1 VNSFAN
7 AVDKSGVVNKAV
19 LSGNLPWLGNVV
31 PRGGFPISDLSIL
44 GSNLMKIGASMYA
57 VGIVGGILSSMI
69 SLVSFTF
76 GTLLFAPGIALA
88 YILPLLPFIHFVFAV
103 FGWILALVEAVIEIP
118 IFALAHLDPE
128 GEGVFPQATRAGY
141 HLLLKLILRPLL
153 ICIGFIVSILLMNGM
168 IDFVNLV
175 FNATVFAV
183 QTNSSVS
190 IFSQIIYTIIYARL
204 VYSICNSCFK
214 AIDYIPNHALRWIGA
229 SGDMHDSSQA
239 QVMRRRP
246 RWAPLPP
253 LSRWAKS
260 SSNSGECS
268 RRHQGAGSRGCRRSH
283 QNCRRQREFSRFCV
297 RACCSGGQQRTI
309 VWRYGGSWV

>member
-1 VNSFAN
+1 
-7 AVDKSGVVNKAV
+7 
-19 LSGNLPWLGNVV
+19 
-31 PRGGFPISDLSIL
+31 
-44 GSNLMKIGASMYA
+44 MKIGASMYA

-128 GEGVFPQATRAGY
+128 GEGVFPQATRAAY
-141 HLLLKLILRPLL
+141 HLLLQLILRPLL
-153 ICIGFIVSILLMNGM
+153 ICIGLIVSILLMNGM

-175 FNATVFAV
+175 FKATVFAV

-190 IFSQIIYTIIYARL
+190 IFSQIIYTIIYAGL

-229 SGDMHDSSQA
+229 SGDMHDSSQGAGYATAAAMGAASAAQQMGQIGQQLGGNVAAGTRALGAGAAGGLTKTAGGGANSAGSVSAPAA
-239 QVMRRRP
+239 QV
-246 RWAPLPP
+246 AN
-253 LSRWAKS
+253 SVQS
-260 SSNSGECS
+260 SGDTVGRGFNAAQMAGHVAATDVSNSAKIDALLTPPSEPPKG
-268 RRHQGAGSRGCRRSH
+268 
-283 QNCRRQREFSRFCV
+283 N
-297 RACCSGGQQRTI
+297 T
-309 VWRYGGSWV
+309 